1 MQKRKLFII
10 LAVIIIVSL
19 ISLSPQCGANTED
32 KIDVA
37 EDEKGLDEA
46 SANSGDKDIS
56 GSEEGADEADT
67 EGDDTYLET
76 EAPTIT
82 LAVYVGP
89 TYSAAGGI
97 CYYRIEASVTGSPT
111 VSFSKD
117 DSGGARGSKK
127 TQINLSDPGD
137 TYILTATATNSE
149 GSATDS
155 ITLVWGCEDIPK
167 TLTGTTLVV
176 TKDALAESEGD
187 ISRGIEKSVVQN
199 SFNLI
204 VGETVIANYT
214 VTVTPTLN
222 ETSITVSGNIHIENP
237 GSVDA
242 IIDYVDDMVEYKI
255 GTGPWIALMT

>member
-82 LAVYVGP
+82 LAVYDGP

-117 DSGGARGSKK
+117 DS
-127 TQINLSDPGD
+127 
-137 TYILTATATNSE
+137 
-149 GSATDS
+149 
-155 ITLVWGCEDIPK
+155 
-167 TLTGTTLVV
+167 
-176 TKDALAESEGD
+176 
-187 ISRGIEKSVVQN
+187 
-199 SFNLI
+199 
-204 VGETVIANYT
+204 
-214 VTVTPTLN
+214 
-222 ETSITVSGNIHIENP
+222 
-237 GSVDA
+237 
-242 IIDYVDDMVEYKI
+242 
-255 GTGPWIALMT
+255 